1 MLEKTYVRKNIYVKK
16 YMLEKIKRWKNEK
29 MFVRINIYVYICT
42 C

>member
-1 MLEKTYVRKNIYVKK
+1 MLDKIYARKNIYLKK

-29 MFVRINIYVYICT
+29 MFVWINIYVYICT